1 MKEYLITENAFI
13 VKLEED
19 ELFINLKK
27 MRLACPCAHC
37 KGEKD
42 IFGNIYKGKT
52 QTLQKNA
59 FKIYTIRTVGN
70 YAVRVFWKDKH
81 ANGIY
86 TFDFLRTLSE

>member
-1 MKEYLITENAFI
+1 MKDYLITERDFI
-13 VKLEED
+13 LKLDKD

-42 IFGNIYKGKT
+42 IFGNIYKSKSE
-52 QTLQKNA
+52 TLQNNA
-59 FKIYTIRTVGN
+59 FKIRAVRTVGN
-70 YAVRVFWKDKH
+70 YAVRIFWKDKH

-86 TFDFLRTLSE
+86 TFDFLKKLSE

>member
-1 MKEYLITENAFI
+1 MQNYLITEREFI
-13 VKLEED
+13 LKLDED

-42 IFGNIYKGKT
+42 IFGNIYKGKLK
-52 QTLQKNA
+52 TLQNNA
-59 FKIYTIRTVGN
+59 FEVHTVRTVGN
-70 YAVRVFWKDKH
+70 YAIRVLWKDGH

>member
-1 MKEYLITENAFI
+1 MKDYLITENEFI
-13 VKLEED
+13 VKLKED

-52 QTLQKNA
+52 ETLQNNA
-59 FKIYTIRTVGN
+59 FQVHTVRMVGN
-70 YAVRVFWKDKH
+70 YAVRVFWKDQH

>member
-1 MKEYLITENAFI
+1 MQNYLITEKELI
-13 VKLEED
+13 LKLDED

-42 IFGNIYKGKT
+42 IFGNIDKENSK
-52 QTLQKNA
+52 TLQNNA
-59 FKIYTIRTVGN
+59 FEVHAVQAVGN
-70 YAVRVFWKDKH
+70 YAIRVFWKDKH